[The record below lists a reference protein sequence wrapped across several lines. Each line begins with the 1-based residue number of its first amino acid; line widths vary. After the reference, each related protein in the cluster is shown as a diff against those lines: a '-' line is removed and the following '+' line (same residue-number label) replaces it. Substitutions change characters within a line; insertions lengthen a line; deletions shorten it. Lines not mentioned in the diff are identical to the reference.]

1 MPLASGAH
9 IGPYE
14 IVSTLGVGGMGEVYR
29 ARDAKL
35 HREVAIK
42 VLPATFAS
50 DPDRVER
57 FEREA
62 HALASLNH
70 PHIAHVYGL
79 EDGAGHAALV
89 MELVEGQDLAERIAR
104 GPISPGEAL
113 EVARQIADALEAA
126 HAQGIIHR
134 DLKPANVKVRP
145 DGVVKVLDFGLAKV
159 AARVEAPDAFVN
171 SATVTSPA
179 MTQMGIILGT
189 AAYMAPEQA
198 RGKPI
203 DRRID
208 IWAFGCI
215 LYEMLTGSRPFDG
228 PTMTDVLSAIITKE
242 PDWATLPTTTPPA
255 VRSLLRRCLE
265 KDPRKRLRDIGD
277 ARLILEEPFESEQVA
292 SSRPVAR
299 SASRSWLVP
308 ALAATAVALA
318 VSTALLML
326 PRMRGAQSAPGPLT
340 RFDVPPPQKATLNL
354 VFRPV
359 VSVAANGSAIA
370 FSAISDGVNRVYV
383 RSRQDVA
390 LRAIEDSEDGSN
402 PAMSPNGQWVAFY
415 AAGAIRKAPIDGR
428 AVPIGSARDVR
439 GLTWIDDDTLVF
451 TPDAAAPLVRM
462 SAQGGDQVKLSTL
475 AQGERT
481 HRWPSALPGGKAV
494 IFSVGTLASPDTYED
509 SNIDAV
515 IVATGERRTVLKGA
529 AMARYCGNRRL
540 VYAKGASLIAVSF
553 DPDLLTVSGN
563 AVPIVEGVERDV
575 STGAA
580 HFDCAAD
587 GMLTYVPGSPVGAM
601 REFTWVDGQGAKRPV
616 SLKPGDYQEARLSP
630 DGGRV
635 AFLKG
640 TSGSGDVW
648 VYDFSAGT
656 LNRLTFTG
664 KNAAPM
670 WSSDGQ
676 TVYYTT
682 FDPGGQR
689 STIVR
694 NRADGS
700 RQFESVREVPGR
712 AYLTWI
718 DGKETTALV
727 DSVDAASDR
736 GNILLV
742 RMNGNDPPEVLVS
755 TPANEYGGTVSPDA
769 RWLAYQSDETG
780 RPEIFVRDFAGRR
793 GARWQVTSSGGEEPH
808 WSPKGREL
816 FYRTANRLVAVAL
829 ADGTTF
835 RAGSSRPLFDGIY
848 SSGIE
853 SGRSYDI
860 DPKTGRF
867 LLVNPAVTNGQGG
880 AVRVV
885 LNWEADLGRN
895 ITPR

>member
-14 IVSTLGVGGMGEVYR
+14 IVNTLGVGGMGEVYR

-50 DPDRVER
+50 DPDRLER

-79 EDGAGHAALV
+79 EDGAGDAALV
-89 MELVEGQDLAERIAR
+89 MELVEGEDLAERIAR
-104 GPISPGEAL
+104 GPISPDEAFG
-113 EVARQIADALEAA
+113 VARQIADALEAA
-126 HAQGIIHR
+126 HEQGIIHR
-134 DLKPANVKVRP
+134 DLKPANVRVRP

-159 AARVEAPDAFVN
+159 AAKVEAPDAFVN
-171 SATVTSPA
+171 SPTVTSPA
-179 MTQMGIILGT
+179 RTQMGIILGT

-228 PTMTDVLSAIITKE
+228 PTMTDVLSAIITEE
-242 PDWATLPTTTPPA
+242 PDWATLPTTTAPA
-255 VRSLLRRCLE
+255 VQSLLRRCLE

-277 ARLILEEPFESEQVA
+277 ARLILEEPFESEHA
-292 SSRPVAR
+292 GPSRPVDR
-299 SASRSWLVP
+299 RSWLVP
-308 ALAATAVALA
+308 ALAATAVVLA
-318 VSTALLML
+318 VTTALLLL
-326 PRMRGAQSAPGPLT
+326 PRIRGARSAPGPLT
-340 RFDVPPPQKATLNL
+340 QFDVPPPQKTTLNL

-370 FSAISDGVNRVYV
+370 FSAISDGVNSVYV

-390 LRAIEDSEDGSN
+390 LRAIADSEGGSN
-402 PAMSPNGQWVAFY
+402 PVVSPNGQWVAFY
-415 AAGAIRKAPIDGR
+415 AAGAIRKAPLDGR
-428 AVPIGSARDVR
+428 AVSIASARDVR
-439 GLTWIDDDTLVF
+439 GLTWIDDDMLVF

-475 AQGERT
+475 APGERT
-481 HRWPSALPGGKAV
+481 HRWPSTLPGGKAV

-529 AMARYCGNRRL
+529 AMARYCANRHL
-540 VYAKGASLIAVSF
+540 VYAKGATLFAVSF

-587 GMLTYVPGSPVGAM
+587 GTLTYVPGSPVGAM
-601 REFTWVDGQGAKRPV
+601 RQFTWVDGQGARRPV

-670 WSSDGQ
+670 WSADGQ

-682 FDPGGQR
+682 FDSGSQR

-700 RQFESVREVPGR
+700 RQFELVREVPGR

-755 TPANEYGGTVSPDA
+755 TPANEYGGAVSPDG

-780 RPEIFVRDFAGRR
+780 RPEIFVRDFAGRS

-853 SGRSYDI
+853 SGRSYEI

-867 LLVNPAVTNGQGG
+867 LLVNPAVTDGQGS

-885 LNWEADLGRN
+885 LNWDADVGRN
-895 ITPR
+895 IKPR

>member
-50 DPDRVER
+50 DPDRLER

-79 EDGAGHAALV
+79 EDGAGDAALV
-89 MELVEGQDLAERIAR
+89 MELVEGEDLAERIAR
-104 GPISPGEAL
+104 GPISPDEAFGA
-113 EVARQIADALEAA
+113 ARQIADALEAA
-126 HAQGIIHR
+126 HEQGIIHR

-292 SSRPVAR
+292 SSGPVAR

-308 ALAATAVALA
+308 LAATAVVLA
-318 VSTALLML
+318 VSTALLLL
-326 PRMRGAQSAPGPLT
+326 PRLRGAQSAPGPLT
-340 RFDVPPPQKATLNL
+340 QFDVPPPQKATLNL

-370 FSAISDGVNRVYV
+370 FSAISDGVNSVYV

-390 LRAIEDSEDGSN
+390 LRAIADSEGGSN
-402 PAMSPNGQWVAFY
+402 PAVSPNGQWVAFF

-428 AVPIGSARDVR
+428 AVSIGSARDVR
-439 GLTWIDDDTLVF
+439 GLTWIDDDMLVF

-481 HRWPSALPGGKAV
+481 HRWPSTLPGGKAV

-540 VYAKGASLIAVSF
+540 VYAKGASLFAVSF

-587 GMLTYVPGSPVGAM
+587 GTLTYVPGSPVGAM
-601 REFTWVDGQGAKRPV
+601 RQFTWVDGQGAKRPV

-630 DGGRV
+630 EGGRV

-670 WSSDGQ
+670 WSADGQ

-682 FDPGGQR
+682 FDSGGQR

-700 RQFESVREVPGR
+700 RQFEPVREVPGR

-742 RMNGNDPPEVLVS
+742 RMNGSDPPEVLVS
-755 TPANEYGGTVSPDA
+755 TTANEYGGTVSPDG

-780 RPEIFVRDFAGRR
+780 RPEIFVRDFAGRS

-808 WSPKGREL
+808 WSPNGREL
-816 FYRTANRLVAVAL
+816 FYRTANRLLAVAL
-829 ADGTTF
+829 ADSTTF
-835 RAGSSRPLFDGIY
+835 RAGSARPLFDGIY

-867 LLVNPAVTNGQGG
+867 LLVNPAVTDGQGG
-880 AVRVV
+880 VVRVV
-885 LNWEADLGRN
+885 LNWDTDLGRN
-895 ITPR
+895 IKPR